1 MALPTAAA
9 RGREV
14 RQRLVRTA
22 AELIAERGWTAVS
35 TRLLAQRAGVAP
47 GLVHYH
53 FASLQALLAEAALG
67 VMRDL
72 VAGLDQLL
80 GSAQTPEDAVDLMLQ
95 SLDRYDGRDPTSLL
109 FTETYLAATR
119 DKGLRQAVSTL
130 STDFCRQL
138 ARWLGERGVAT
149 PEDTAAVLTA
159 AIDGVMLH
167 RALNPGLT
175 SRTVAPVLR
184 RILTSAAT
192 EHSTHGKAGEDR

>member
-1 MALPTAAA
+1 MAVPTAAE
-9 RGREV
+9 RGRKV

-35 TRLLAQRAGVAP
+35 TRVLAERAGVAP

-53 FASLQALLAEAALG
+53 FASLQALLAEAAVSEMRGLIDGLG
-67 VMRDL
+67 
-72 VAGLDQLL
+72 LL
-80 GSAQTPEDAVDLMLQ
+80 LERARTPDDALDLMLG
-95 SLDRYDGRDPTSLL
+95 SLDHYTGHDPTSLL

-119 DKGLRQAVSTL
+119 DAGLRQAVGTL
-130 STDFCRQL
+130 VTDFCRQL

-149 PEDTAAVLTA
+149 PEDTATVLAA

-175 SRTVAPVLR
+175 AVTVAPVLR
-184 RILTSAAT
+184 RILAPAVTGRR
-192 EHSTHGKAGEDR
+192 HNGKAGEDR